1 MLATIAATCDQKTF
15 GKKCLSALYTAQ
27 IESHLKILPQTKTAI
42 KKLNEELPFTKKNK
56 KKKTVGAKENSKQ
69 NIREQFQ
76 STVAKSC
83 WKITGKHWCI
93 LDNYTG
99 CP

>member
-42 KKLNEELPFTKKNK
+42 KKLNEELQFTKK
-56 KKKTVGAKENSKQ
+56 KKKTVGAKEKQ
-69 NIREQFQ
+69 
-76 STVAKSC
+76 
-83 WKITGKHWCI
+83 
-93 LDNYTG
+93 
-99 CP
+99 